1 MPARDKRKLTKDEE
15 GSAKAS
21 KPAPKAS
28 EAKKRKAGSPEA
40 KPASVGKSKAKAA
53 SVAKSKTKSASV
65 AKSEAKPASVAKS
78 KAGAADKVLFT
89 RWLMKSEP
97 DSRLENGVDVKF
109 GVDDLEASPNQTAPW
124 DGVRNYQVLI
134 QNVHPNDPSAKLYN
148 APRVRF
154 THNDL
159 ILVNLAMHYY

>member
-40 KPASVGKSKAKAA
+40 KPASVGKSKAKA
-53 SVAKSKTKSASV
+53 ASV

-124 DGVRNYQVLI
+124 DGVRN
-134 QNVHPNDPSAKLYN
+134 
-148 APRVRF
+148 
-154 THNDL
+154 
-159 ILVNLAMHYY
+159 